1 MPRNMDMSNF
11 GERKCNE
18 MFNIDVSNMYWI
30 REGDDPDDLC
40 AHGDMVATIGDE
52 RFEFSGTVSAT
63 AIYLL
68 KTLTED
74 RAFED
79 ENQMMP
85 CCGHFYI
92 ANDTLDNVIILGC
105 NSGVDWETTHVD
117 NGVKI
122 KTENEKE
129 VFIRYEEYE
138 KVVFNFCDKVEAFYK
153 SCLKK
158 NIPDDD
164 FERNGY
170 IAFWNEWNRRRYGK

>member
-1 MPRNMDMSNF
+1 MDMSKDV
-11 GERKCNE
+11 ERKCNE

-30 REGDDPDDLC
+30 TEGDDPNDLC
-40 AHGDMVATIGDE
+40 AHGDMVAIIGDE
-52 RFEFSGTVSAT
+52 KFEFSGTVSAT

-68 KTLTED
+68 KTLTEN
-74 RAFED
+74 RTFED

-105 NSGVDWETTHVD
+105 NRGVDWETTHVD

-129 VFIRYEEYE
+129 VFVPYEEY
-138 KVVFNFCDKVEAFYK
+138 KRVVFNFCDKVEAFYK

-158 NIPDDD
+158 NIPDDE